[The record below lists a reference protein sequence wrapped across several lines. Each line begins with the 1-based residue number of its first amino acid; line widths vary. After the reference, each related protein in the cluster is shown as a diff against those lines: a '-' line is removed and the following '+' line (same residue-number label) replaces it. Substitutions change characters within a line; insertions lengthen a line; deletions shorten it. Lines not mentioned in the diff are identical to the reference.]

1 MLVPLSPPLPDPVV
15 ETDWSEYVV
24 VDVVDFL
31 PATTT
36 RFEDDHLRTEV
47 YRYRDEPPPPSTYD
61 NGERRYRVQRATR
74 PLVERLG
81 GKRRTGRRS
90 DP

>member
-1 MLVPLSPPLPDPVV
+1 MLVPLSTPLPDAVV
-15 ETDWSEYVV
+15 DTDWDEYAV

-31 PATTT
+31 PGTTT
-36 RFEDDHLRTEV
+36 MYEDDHLRTEI
-47 YRYRDEPPPPSTYD
+47 YRYRDRAPPPSTYE

-81 GKRRTGRRS
+81 GVTSRS
-90 DP
+90 PSP